1 MMFEM
6 EVSKSQGA
14 LYEDSFSVSKAA
26 FIDKHSN
33 NTPSTQESVSQ
44 PNNKMADIG
53 GAGIAEHLQ
62 DKGETSIQGDQISI
76 VDRQEVLGWDDRNK
90 LKRDLLN
97 DFESC
102 DQENLKRLKKN
113 NQS

>member
-1 MMFEM
+1 MMFEI

-14 LYEDSFSVSKAA
+14 LYEDSFSVSKVSTDPA

-62 DKGETSIQGDQISI
+62 DK
-76 VDRQEVLGWDDRNK
+76 V
-90 LKRDLLN
+90 
-97 DFESC
+97 
-102 DQENLKRLKKN
+102 
-113 NQS
+113 